1 MMSYRREIEKIAYE
15 LYEKNGWV
23 DGNDLDHWLEAERIV
38 SARQA
43 EKTAVSWPAR
53 RWATT
58 SKKSVPAR
66 VGKATRKM
74 PEAGLS

>member
-1 MMSYRREIEKIAYE
+1 MMSYRREREIVAYE

-43 EKTAVSWPAR
+43 EKTAVSGQAR
-53 RWATT
+53 RRAPT

-66 VGKATRKM
+66 VGKATQKM